1 MRDEDRVTL
10 REVLFAE
17 YENPISK
24 DGSTE
29 LDILAERL
37 DLVKLLDLPM
47 VVLSNGQ
54 TRRARIARAL
64 LGHPEVLLLDEPL
77 SMSPFRFFLFFFLF
91 FSFTHVHVKLA

>member
-17 YENPISK
+17 YENPTSK

-54 TRRARIARAL
+54 TRRARIAKANRQRGIVPSELIWAESS
-64 LGHPEVLLLDEPL
+64 HTTRSYV
-77 SMSPFRFFLFFFLF
+77 
-91 FSFTHVHVKLA
+91 